1 MSELDPARLEM
12 IRSLLAFDRA
22 AEARPPE
29 PVLPPDVDL
38 DDEVNRLFA
47 ALAA

>member
-22 AEARPPE
+22 APQAER
-29 PVLPPDVDL
+29 VLPRDLDVDR
-38 DDEVNRLFA
+38 EVDRLFA
-47 ALAA
+47 EISA

>member
-22 AEARPPE
+22 APE
-29 PVLPPDVDL
+29 GAERVLPRDVDL
-38 DDEVNRLFA
+38 DREVDRLFA
-47 ALAA
+47 EIAA